1 MKVGRAIQEGLR
13 MLRFEN
19 VRTRYQAG
27 TLGCEGAA
35 ELLGVASAGLSE
47 FLCVRLVRSHPPLGE
62 RQ

>member
-1 MKVGRAIQEGLR
+1 

-35 ELLGVASAGLSE
+35 ELLGVASATATDA
-47 FLCVRLVRSHPPLGE
+47 VRQCNPCSVNSREVFHFGWTFTLPL
-62 RQ
+62 